1 MGRLDPDDI
10 YEYTGVLD
18 VALSPDGDRIAFV
31 ATEFDPDEDR
41 RRNSV
46 FVVPTDGSRDPY
58 RLTRASG
65 ANDPVWGPNGD
76 RLGFLAA
83 RERDVSLTVGPADED
98 DEDTDDEAEDSADGD
113 EDAGSGGN
121 GDEPKPQVWVFDLVR
136 GGDARQVTDREEGVR
151 AFDFGPR
158 GERIVF
164 DARDPTEEQSDRLAD
179 RRDDGPIEIEGLN
192 HKANGVGWLDDVTA
206 YLFVADVASRETH
219 RLDGAYG
226 SGSME
231 ALSGLQPAW
240 GANDRIAFLAN
251 YADDAADS
259 AVYDV
264 HTVDPDGSNRERVTD
279 GNHFCSAPTWSPDG
293 DRLAFVGRDPPMNW
307 YRPAEVYVADGD
319 GFASVSASV
328 DRTVA
333 LQAGPSWRDDATLL
347 VPIGDEGRTRLLRC
361 HADGTPA
368 ERAFDAQG
376 EGWTLDGFDA
386 TAGGA
391 AAALSTSDQPANVY
405 ALDGL
410 DDARRLSALNDA
422 LVDDYDLPAHE
433 RMGFEN
439 GDGDEIPGIVFL
451 PPEFDPA
458 APDPHPTVAR
468 IHGGPMAYDT
478 PGFDF
483 TNAVLANA
491 GYVVCCV
498 NYRGS
503 TSYGGDFSERL
514 RGGRGELESDDV
526 VSGVEA
532 LVDRGWADPD
542 RLFCTGFS
550 YGGITSAHIA
560 VRENPFAAIAPE
572 HGIYDFYSNFGTDDN
587 HLWHEDE
594 FGLPWENLDTYRDIS
609 SITRVD
615 EVDTPMLITA
625 GEEDWRCPP
634 TQAEQLYLSVK
645 KQGVPAKL
653 VVYQNEHHN
662 VGDPERAIHRL
673 ETLLDWFERHDPETE
688 REGE

>member
-1 MGRLDPDDI
+1 MGCLKPDDI

-18 VALSPDGDRIAFV
+18 VALSPDGDRLAFV
-31 ATEFDPDEDR
+31 ATEFDPAEDR

-65 ANDPVWGPNGD
+65 ANSPVWGPNSE
-76 RLGFLAA
+76 RLGFIAA
-83 RERDVSLTVGPADED
+83 RETDVALTVGPDDDGD
-98 DEDTDDEAEDSADGD
+98 DETDGKEADDKG
-113 EDAGSGGN
+113 GGNGGN

-136 GGDARQVTDREEGVR
+136 GGDARQVTDRDEGVR

-164 DARDPTEEQSDRLAD
+164 DARDPTDEQREELDE
-179 RRDDGPIEIEGLN
+179 RRDDGPIEIERLN
-192 HKANGVGWLDDVTA
+192 HKANGVGWLDDVTS
-206 YLFVADVASRETH
+206 YLFVVDVASRETR
-219 RLDGAYG
+219 RLDDAYG
-226 SGSME
+226 AGSME

-240 GANDRIAFLAN
+240 GRNDRIAFLAN
-251 YADDAADS
+251 YEDAADS

-264 HTVDPDGSNRERVTD
+264 HAIDPDGSNRERVTD
-279 GNHFCSAPTWSPDG
+279 GDHFCSAPTWSPDG
-293 DRLAFVGRDPPMNW
+293 DQLAFVGRNPPMNW

-333 LQAGPSWRDDATLL
+333 LQSGPSWRDEETVL

-361 HADGTPA
+361 HAGETPA
-368 ERAFDAQG
+368 ERVFDAQG
-376 EGWTLDGFDA
+376 EERTLDCFDA
-386 TAGGA
+386 TTGGA
-391 AAALSTSDQPANVY
+391 AAALSTSDRPADVY

-410 DDARRLSALNDA
+410 DATRRLSALNDG
-422 LVDDYDLPAHE
+422 LIDEHDLPAHE
-433 RMGFEN
+433 RITFEN
-439 GDGDEIPGIVFL
+439 GDGEEIPGIVFL
-451 PPEFDPA
+451 PPGFDPEE
-458 APDPHPTVAR
+458 PDPHPTVAR
-468 IHGGPMAYDT
+468 IHGGPMSYDT

-491 GYVVCCV
+491 GYAVCCV

-503 TSYGGDFSERL
+503 TSYGGEFSERL
-514 RGGRGELESDDV
+514 RGSRGELESDDV

-532 LVDRGWADPD
+532 LVDRGWADPN

-673 ETLLDWFERHDPETE
+673 ETLLDWFERHDPEMASD
-688 REGE
+688 

>member
-1 MGRLDPDDI
+1 MGRLEPDDI

-31 ATEFDPDEDR
+31 ATEFDPEKDR

-58 RLTRASG
+58 RLTRASE
-65 ANDPVWGPNGD
+65 ANDPVWGPNGE

-83 RERDVSLTVGPADED
+83 RETDVALTVGPDED
-98 DEDTDDEAEDSADGD
+98 EANDGGEGEPADDDAE
-113 EDAGSGGN
+113 N

-151 AFDFGPR
+151 AFDFGPH

-164 DARDPTEEQSDRLAD
+164 DARDPTDEQSEKLAE
-179 RRDDGPIEIEGLN
+179 RRDDGPIEIERLN
-192 HKANGVGWLDDVTA
+192 HKANGVGWLDDVTS
-206 YLFVADVASRETH
+206 YLFVADVASRESH
-219 RLDGAYG
+219 RLDDASG

-240 GANDRIAFLAN
+240 GPNDRIAFLAN
-251 YADDAADS
+251 YEDDAEDA
-259 AVYDV
+259 AAYDV
-264 HTVDPDGSNRERVTD
+264 YTIDPDGEERNRVTD
-279 GNHFCSAPTWSPDG
+279 GDHFCTAPAWSPDG
-293 DRLAFVGRDPPMNW
+293 DRLAFVARDPPMNW
-307 YRPAEVYVADGD
+307 YRPAEVYVADSD
-319 GFASVSASV
+319 GFRSVSASV

-333 LQAGPSWRDDATLL
+333 LQAGPSWRDEETLL

-368 ERAFDAQG
+368 ERVFDAQEDG
-376 EGWTLDGFDA
+376 QNVDGFDA

-410 DDARRLSALNDA
+410 DDAQRLSALNDG

-433 RMGFEN
+433 RISFEN
-439 GDGDEIPGIVFL
+439 GDGEEIPGVVFL
-451 PPEFDPA
+451 PPGFDPEES
-458 APDPHPTVAR
+458 APRPTVAR
-468 IHGGPMAYDT
+468 IHGGPMSYDT

-514 RGGRGELESDDV
+514 RGSRGELESDDV

-673 ETLLDWFERHDPETE
+673 ETLLDWFKQHGGERQ
-688 REGE
+688 